1 MTEAAYGFERTPVAS
16 GSNTVNASNRNEQIA
31 LKERVAILEKDIA
44 DLKKAVDMLT
54 KDLYRQK

>member
-16 GSNTVNASNRNEQIA
+16 GSNTVNASTRNEQIA
-31 LKERVAILEKDIA
+31 LKERVAILENDVA